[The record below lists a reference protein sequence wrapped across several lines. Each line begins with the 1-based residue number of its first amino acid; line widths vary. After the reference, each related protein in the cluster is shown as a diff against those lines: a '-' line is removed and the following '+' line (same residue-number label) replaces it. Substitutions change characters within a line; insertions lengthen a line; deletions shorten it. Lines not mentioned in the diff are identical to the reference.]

1 MSGATK
7 DEIIE
12 HLDTE
17 LQSYRIEY
25 HFLLKEYDNAI
36 AENKSLK
43 EELLV
48 LNKLMKNQEEHWR
61 KYNE

>member
-7 DEIIE
+7 DEMIE
-12 HLDTE
+12 FLDTE

-25 HFLLKEYDNAI
+25 HFLLKEYDSII

-43 EELLV
+43 EEILV
-48 LNKLMKNQEEHWR
+48 LNKQVKLLEYCLKEC
-61 KYNE
+61 NE